1 MNSVEPAA
9 ESGISIT
16 LPGPTW
22 PRVSAVC
29 IDSATDA
36 ASIAF
41 IEGGQVV
48 AEQQWR
54 TNFSHTQQLAVRIR
68 GLAVE
73 ADFDLRS
80 AGLICV
86 CTGPGSFNGIRTGM
100 ATAIGLATGL
110 GVPIYGSSALD
121 VIAFPHAD
129 RAPAQ
134 RAVLPG
140 GRGEHYSALF
150 GTRGGRW
157 RRISPYSVATLDQLA
172 AESPAKCLWCGVLSD
187 EDIDKLGE
195 LLGGARR
202 IVTPPHNVRRAA
214 YLLPLAMAAAA
225 SGARGTT
232 AELQPLYLRRPA
244 ISLPRRRTMPAVEAR
259 P

>member
-1 MNSVEPAA
+1 
-9 ESGISIT
+9 
-16 LPGPTW
+16 
-22 PRVSAVC
+22 VC

-41 IEGGQVV
+41 VDRGEVV

-54 TNFSHTQQLAVRIR
+54 THFSHTQQLAVRIR
-68 GLAVE
+68 GLAAE
-73 ADFDLRS
+73 AGFKLSS
-80 AGLICV
+80 AGLVCT

-110 GVPIYGSSALD
+110 GVPIYGISALD
-121 VIAFPHAD
+121 LVAFPHAD

-140 GRGEHYSALF
+140 GRGEQYSALF

-157 RRISPYSVATLDQLA
+157 RRISPYVVATLEELA
-172 AESPAKCLWCGVLSD
+172 AASPAKCLWCGVFSE
-187 EDIDKLGE
+187 EDYILLGN
-195 LLGGARR
+195 LLGGGRR
-202 IVTPPHNVRRAA
+202 IVSPPHNVRRAA

-225 SGARGTT
+225 NGSSGSVG
-232 AELQPLYLRRPA
+232 ELQPLYLRKPA
-244 ISLPRRRTMPAVEAR
+244 ISRPRHRMTVGGFDAP
-259 P
+259 

>member
-1 MNSVEPAA
+1 MTMLDAPAEPVVA
-9 ESGISIT
+9 IT

-22 PRVSAVC
+22 ARASAIC
-29 IDSATDA
+29 IDSAADT

-41 IEGGQVV
+41 IERGEIV

-54 TNFSHTQQLAVRIR
+54 TGFSHTQQLAVRVK
-68 GLAVE
+68 GLAAE
-73 ADFDLRS
+73 AGFDLR
-80 AGLICV
+80 AARLVCV

-121 VIAFPHAD
+121 LLAFPHAD

-157 RRISPYSVATLDQLA
+157 RRISPYAVASLEQLA
-172 AESPAKCLWCGVLSD
+172 AESPAKCLWCGVFSD
-187 EDIDKLGE
+187 DDYDVLGG

-202 IVTPPHNVRRAA
+202 IVSPPHNVRRAA

-225 SGARGTT
+225 NGVDGSVNSLR
-232 AELQPLYLRRPA
+232 PVYLRRPA
-244 ISLPRRRTMPAVEAR
+244 ITQPRAR
-259 P
+259 MSAGSNVSP

>member
-1 MNSVEPAA
+1 MNVVDASAEPAIA
-9 ESGISIT
+9 IT
-16 LPGPTW
+16 LPGLPW
-22 PRVSAVC
+22 GKASAIC

-41 IEGGQVV
+41 VDRGEVV

-54 TNFSHTQQLAVRIR
+54 TGFSHTQQLASRVK
-68 GLAVE
+68 GLAAE
-73 ADFDLRS
+73 SRFELRS
-80 AGLICV
+80 AKLVCV

-100 ATAIGLATGL
+100 ATAIGLAAGL
-110 GVPIYGSSALD
+110 AVPIYGSSALD
-121 VIAFPHAD
+121 LIAFPHAD

-157 RRISPYSVATLDQLA
+157 RRISPYAVAPLEQLA
-172 AESPAKCLWCGVLSD
+172 AESPAKCLWCGVFSD
-187 EDIDKLGE
+187 EDYETLGR

-202 IVTPPHNVRRAA
+202 IVSPPHNVRRAA

-225 SGARGTT
+225 SGAEGRVDD
-232 AELQPLYLRRPA
+232 LRPLYLRKPAITSPRTRPA
-244 ISLPRRRTMPAVEAR
+244 VGDAVLP
-259 P
+259 